1 MRPRFFA
8 CLLALSVLLGQR
20 IASAQNVI
28 LVPDSGGSTNLSERI
43 LALDPVTGAV
53 INANFITEGSV
64 NRMQTPIEAIGSGLS
79 TILVSDQ
86 LANSIFEYDLSGN
99 YVRTLLN
106 STAGLN
112 NIRGIAVRNNILYVT
127 NAGGANPGSIL
138 QFDVATGTPIG
149 TGIFADLIN
158 SGPLTAGASPF
169 DVYVRAG
176 DILVSDAEGDD
187 ILSYGF
193 DGAYLGKLVDGNNT
207 TIGSF
212 PQQITPLSNGNEMV
226 SGFSLPTGFVEFNNS
241 GSVTT
246 YANGTGNRGLIELGN
261 GDMLYTAGTQIRTFN
276 RGTNVHTTLLDDVA
290 TSASFRY
297 ANLVNLT
304 AAIPEPS
311 PLMLVLAGGLVGQR
325 FLRRRSLGATSAQK

>member
-8 CLLALSVLLGQR
+8 CLLTLFISLGQH

-28 LVPDSGGSTNLSERI
+28 LVPDSGGATNLSERI
-43 LALDPVTGAV
+43 LALDPITGAV
-53 INANFITEGSV
+53 INANFITEGGI

-86 LANSIFEYDLSGN
+86 LANSVFEYDLSGN
-99 YVRTLLN
+99 YVRTLLD

-127 NAGGANPGSIL
+127 NAAGVNPGTIL
-138 QFDVATGTPIG
+138 QFDVATGAPIG

-169 DVYVRAG
+169 DVYVRAT
-176 DILVSDAEGDD
+176 DILVSDSQGDD
-187 ILSYGF
+187 ILRYAF
-193 DGAYLGKLVDGNNT
+193 DGSYIGKLFDGNNT
-207 TIGSF
+207 TVGNF
-212 PQQITPLSNGNEMV
+212 PQQITTLANGNEMV

-241 GSVTT
+241 GSVAT

-297 ANLVNLT
+297 ANIVNLT

-311 PLMLVLAGGLVGQR
+311 PLVLLITGGLVGGI
-325 FLRRRSLGATSAQK
+325 FLRRRA